1 MYLEYWGFQKFPFE
15 NVPDPEFFFLSK
27 THEEGLTR
35 LIYAARMRKGGAML
49 SGEIGCGKTTLT
61 RVFVKELSAE
71 PFEIG
76 LVQNPNLGPLEF
88 LQEVAYQLGIPEIP
102 GTKVQCL
109 RSLNDRL
116 LKNLKAKKETVLIID
131 EAQLVS
137 DSVFDEIRL
146 LLNFQSNDRFLINVF
161 LVGQPE
167 LKGKVEGIEQLNQ
180 RIAIRYHLRPFNL
193 EDTVH
198 YVAFRQNRAGREE
211 NAFHPK
217 AVEMVY
223 EMTRGVPRKINNL
236 CDLSLL
242 IGFSKN
248 EGAIT
253 PEIIETI
260 VHDGALI

>member
-1 MYLEYWGFQKFPFE
+1 MYIEYWGFKKFPFE
-15 NVPDPEFFFLSK
+15 NVPDPDFFYLSK

-61 RVFVKELSAE
+61 RVFVRELSSE

-76 LVQNPNLGPLEF
+76 LVANPNLGPLEF
-88 LQEVAYQLGIPEIP
+88 LQEVAYQLGATEIP
-102 GTKVQCL
+102 DTKVLCL
-109 RSLNDRL
+109 RSLNERL
-116 LKNLKAKKETVLIID
+116 IRNLKASKETVLIVD

-137 DSVFDEIRL
+137 NQVFDEIRL
-146 LLNFQSNDRFLINVF
+146 LLNFQMNDRFLINVF

-167 LKGKVEGIEQLNQ
+167 LKGRVEGIEQLNQ
-180 RIAIRYHLRPFNL
+180 RIAIRYHIQPFNF

-198 YVAFRQNRAGREE
+198 YVGFRQTRAGRRE
-211 NAFHPK
+211 NAFRPD
-217 AVEMVY
+217 AVKMVY
-223 EMTRGVPRKINNL
+223 EVTGGVPRKINNL

-248 EGAIT
+248 EEVIT
-253 PEIIETI
+253 PEIVDSI
-260 VHDGALI
+260 VRDGALI